1 MAEIHKECTGEKL
14 IYIFTTL
21 LPANQEGLEII
32 VQQCSSTNKYQYKP
46 MSSFTVRFAEK
57 GIVRKKNQAIIAFH
71 SGRFGVLAEC

>member
-1 MAEIHKECTGEKL
+1 
-14 IYIFTTL
+14 
-21 LPANQEGLEII
+21 
-32 VQQCSSTNKYQYKP
+32 